1 MTSIVVSLV
10 RILGSHPIESGSTPG
25 NGKITINCRDIAS
38 IIYLVIKALKSSRR
52 YYLSY
57 LRNVVLNIVQ
67 K

>member
-25 NGKITINCRDIAS
+25 NGKITIDCGDVS
-38 IIYLVIKALKSSRR
+38 CIIYLVIETLKSLRR
-52 YYLSY
+52 YYHSY
-57 LRNVVLNIVQ
+57 LRNVVLSIVQ

>member
-10 RILGSHPIESGSTPG
+10 RILGSHPIDSGSTPA
-25 NGKITINCRDIAS
+25 NGKITIDYRDVAC
-38 IIYLVIKALKSSRR
+38 IIYLVIKTLKSSRR
-52 YYLSY
+52 YYHSY